1 MKQFSIF
8 HGFLTF
14 LKIGLFT
21 IGGGYAMIPL
31 IEREVV
37 ERHKWMGKEEFI
49 DLMSLSQALP
59 GVFAV
64 NFSIYIGQRLRG
76 LRGSLALAAGV
87 VLPSFI
93 IILLVAMFFMAFADN
108 KVIEAIFKGVR
119 PAVVALIAVP
129 CVKLG
134 KTARILRLMYGS
146 RCWWLRS
153 LPLRESRLYTSSLLS
168 PWVLSSMA
176 AIFRKN
182 KKPEIEK
189 SKLNRCYSWNSSM
202 SSSR

>member
-1 MKQFSIF
+1 MKNNIYLQ
-8 HGFLTF
+8 GFLTF

-37 ERHKWMGKEEFI
+37 DRHRWLDKEEFL

-76 LRGSLALAAGV
+76 LRGSLALAAGI
-87 VLPSFI
+87 VLPSFV

-108 KVIEAIFKGVR
+108 RVIEAVFKGVR

-134 KTARILRLMYGS
+134 KAARITPSNVWFPLLVAVAIAVAGISPVYIIIAVAVGAYIYG
-146 RCWWLRS
+146 R
-153 LPLRESRLYTSSLLS
+153 Y
-168 PWVLSSMA
+168 
-176 AIFRKN
+176 FKD
-182 KKPEIEK
+182 
-189 SKLNRCYSWNSSM
+189 
-202 SSSR
+202 

>member
-1 MKQFSIF
+1 MNFYLQ
-8 HGFLTF
+8 GFLTF

-37 ERHKWMGKEEFI
+37 ERRQWLKREEFL

-64 NFSIYIGQRLRG
+64 NFSIYIGHRLRG

-87 VLPSFI
+87 VLPSFV
-93 IILLVAMFFMAFADN
+93 IILLVAMFFSAFADN
-108 KVIEAIFKGVR
+108 RVVEAIFRGVR

-129 CVKLG
+129 CIKLG
-134 KTARILRLMYGS
+134 KSAHITWANAWFPIAVALLIALLGISPVYIIIAVALGAFAYGKF
-146 RCWWLRS
+146 LQ
-153 LPLRESRLYTSSLLS
+153 
-168 PWVLSSMA
+168 
-176 AIFRKN
+176 
-182 KKPEIEK
+182 
-189 SKLNRCYSWNSSM
+189 
-202 SSSR
+202 

>member
-1 MKQFSIF
+1 MTQFSII
-8 HGFLTF
+8 HGFVTF

-37 ERHKWMGKEEFI
+37 ERHKWMEKEEFL

-93 IILLVAMFFMAFADN
+93 IILLVAMFFIAFADN

-134 KTARILRLMYGS
+134 KAARITPSNVWFPLLVAAVIALVGISPVYVIIAVAVGAFIYG
-146 RCWWLRS
+146 RYFK
-153 LPLRESRLYTSSLLS
+153 ED
-168 PWVLSSMA
+168 
-176 AIFRKN
+176 
-182 KKPEIEK
+182 
-189 SKLNRCYSWNSSM
+189 
-202 SSSR
+202 

>member
-1 MKQFSIF
+1 MNFYLQ
-8 HGFLTF
+8 GFLTF

-37 ERHKWMGKEEFI
+37 ERRQWLKREEFL

-64 NFSIYIGQRLRG
+64 NFSIYIGHRLRG

-87 VLPSFI
+87 VLPSFV
-93 IILLVAMFFMAFADN
+93 IILLVAMFFSAFADN
-108 KVIEAIFKGVR
+108 RVVEAIFRGVR

-129 CVKLG
+129 CIKLG
-134 KTARILRLMYGS
+134 KSAHITWTNAWFPIAIALLIALLGISPVYIIIAVALGAFAYGKF
-146 RCWWLRS
+146 LQ
-153 LPLRESRLYTSSLLS
+153 
-168 PWVLSSMA
+168 
-176 AIFRKN
+176 
-182 KKPEIEK
+182 
-189 SKLNRCYSWNSSM
+189 
-202 SSSR
+202 

>member
-1 MKQFSIF
+1 MKSNIYLQ
-8 HGFLTF
+8 GFLTF

-37 ERHKWMGKEEFI
+37 DRHRWLDKEEFL

-76 LRGSLALAAGV
+76 LRGSLALAAGI
-87 VLPSFI
+87 VLPSFV

-108 KVIEAIFKGVR
+108 RVIEAVFKGVR

-134 KTARILRLMYGS
+134 KAARITPSNVWFPLLVAVAIAVAGISPVYIIIAVAVGACIYG
-146 RCWWLRS
+146 R
-153 LPLRESRLYTSSLLS
+153 Y
-168 PWVLSSMA
+168 
-176 AIFRKN
+176 FKD
-182 KKPEIEK
+182 
-189 SKLNRCYSWNSSM
+189 
-202 SSSR
+202 